1 MRKEKKNLTCVFCDC
16 KNSPLQGVDFTVCL
30 QRAPLAS
37 QLQSLGLGEVSGVS
51 FFFSSLFFFSLS
63 HCVLH
68 FKNFSGLVKK
78 CLLVLSVLL
87 SVSSNNYPRPAS
99 FQNLIKICFEIQRQ
113 SLSLTH
119 TRVATVFLCQ
129 LFSVGNELAAG
140 DGASLIEVICA
151 QWFLGVVFFGLLLVT
166 ASTDQ

>member
-1 MRKEKKNLTCVFCDC
+1 MFCDC

-37 QLQSLGLGEVSGVS
+37 QLQSLALGEVSGLA
-51 FFFSSLFFFSLS
+51 FFFSSLLFFSPPFTL
-63 HCVLH
+63 CLT
-68 FKNFSGLVKK
+68 FYEFLGFSQK
-78 CLLVLSVLL
+78 CLLVLSVPL

-119 TRVATVFLCQ
+119 TQGLQ
-129 LFSVGNELAAG
+129 LPFSVNYFLWEMNLLQEMGRV
-140 DGASLIEVICA
+140 SLKSSVLNG
-151 QWFLGVVFFGLLLVT
+151 FLGWFFFGFFLVT
-166 ASTDQ
+166 DSTDQ

>member
-1 MRKEKKNLTCVFCDC
+1 MFCDC

-37 QLQSLGLGEVSGVS
+37 QLQSLALGEVSGLA
-51 FFFSSLFFFSLS
+51 FFFSSLLFFSPPFTL
-63 HCVLH
+63 CLT
-68 FKNFSGLVKK
+68 FYEFLGFSQK
-78 CLLVLSVLL
+78 CLLVLSVPL

-113 SLSLTH
+113 SLSHTH
-119 TRVATVFLCQ
+119 TRVATAILCQ

-140 DGASLIEVICA
+140 DGESLIEVICA
-151 QWFLGVVFFGLLLVT
+151 EWFLGVVFFWVLFGNRFNRSVAKT
-166 ASTDQ
+166 ALC